1 MAKQVHTGIDGLRIN
16 ETEVQVLAYLVKLSC
31 NVTIQDS
38 QDREFVAVGRRQVAE
53 ELDCSI
59 STVVRSC
66 RALERDG
73 LLESRL
79 RTHDN
84 GAQMPNVYR
93 ATEFGLEVLR
103 ILEEKHENEQRENEQ
118 NQG

>member
-1 MAKQVHTGIDGLRIN
+1 MAKRVHTGIDGLRIN
-16 ETEVQVLAYLVKLSC
+16 ETEVQVLAYIVKLSR
-31 NVTIQDS
+31 NVNKLGC
-38 QDREFVAVGRRQVAE
+38 EFVAVGRRQVAE
-53 ELDCSI
+53 DLDCSI

-84 GAQMPNVYR
+84 GAQMPNEHR
-93 ATEFGLEVLR
+93 ATAFGLEVLT
-103 ILEEKHENEQRENEQ
+103 IAEHEQGWEE
-118 NQG
+118 